1 LAAGVELLSVLFVSF
16 VLNLIPFAGPS
27 NLLIAS
33 NAALLV
39 DTNPLMLGLLVALGS
54 ASAKLVHYFVTYFV
68 GGRFNEERRRRLNAV
83 STRMGKWAFF
93 ALFIA
98 SATPVPDE
106 PVIIPLGLMK
116 YNVAKFSLAVFLGKI
131 LITTPGAYLGQFG
144 EGALSSLMA
153 QEALIAV
160 SIALTVVITVLLLR
174 IDVTKTARKIQETI
188 TRQTPQQH

>member
-1 LAAGVELLSVLFVSF
+1 MASGVELLSVLSLSF

-39 DTNPLMLGLLVALGS
+39 DTDPLMLGFLVALGS
-54 ASAKLVHYFVTYFV
+54 ASAKLVHYFITYFV
-68 GGRFNEERRRRLNAV
+68 GGHLNQERRRRLNALGAKI
-83 STRMGKWAFF
+83 GKWAFL

-116 YNVAKFSLAVFLGKI
+116 YNAAKFSLAVFLGKI

-144 EGALSSLMA
+144 EGALFSFMP
-153 QEALIAV
+153 QEALIAL
-160 SIALTVVITVLLLR
+160 SIALTIGITILLLR
-174 IDVTKTARKIQETI
+174 IDITKTAQKIQETI
-188 TRQTPQQH
+188 TKQSPQRH